1 MLDLNSNLKFTILAG
16 FIISL
21 PLITYSDESMS
32 TLSNG
37 QKIITVKSINQKQP
51 ENELTI
57 LGFTLGRSILK
68 EIQDKIPGKEIYH
81 EGDAGKSIYRL
92 CYKGTDGTFVTF
104 ESSEMGGRNHIMTSI
119 SISSLEIPIRFQKFC
134 ANSKLITKEIVV
146 EPGIKLDLTKNE
158 IQKLKGSPSK
168 ELTSFLYYEYQ
179 TVEHLSKKQIDILS
193 TLELHFKKNK
203 LKKLSISKIE
213 SY

>member
-1 MLDLNSNLKFTILAG
+1 MLDLNSFLKFTILSG
-16 FIISL
+16 FIFSL
-21 PLITYSDESMS
+21 PLKTYSGESIS

-37 QKIITVKSINQKQP
+37 QNIITVKSIKQKQP

-57 LGFTLGRSILK
+57 LGFTLGRSTLK
-68 EIQDKIPGKEIYH
+68 EVQDKIPGKEIYH

-92 CYKGTDGTFVTF
+92 CYKGINGTFVTF

-119 SISSLEIPIRFQKFC
+119 SISSLKIPIRFQKHC
-134 ANSKLITKEIVV
+134 ANSNLITKEIVV
-146 EPGIKLDLTKNE
+146 EPGIKLELTKNE

-168 ELTSFLYYEYQ
+168 ESANWLYYEYQ
-179 TVEHLSKKQIDILS
+179 TVEHLPKNQIDILS
-193 TLELHFKKNK
+193 TLELHFEKNK
-203 LKKLSISKIE
+203 LKKISISKVE